1 MYIKP
6 NSEGYSEIT
15 TVIPTNAVK
24 ISVGVQ
30 REVAGSGLAH
40 FNFQIKEPKLEQ
52 GTKCSSWSPAP
63 EDVDS
68 AINNVKNSLNS
79 FQNTVNTT
87 FKDGIIE
94 QAEAKAIA
102 QHLKTLDAEK
112 ADIDKEYS
120 AIYSNDNLTGSAK
133 TNLASA
139 KTSFDSAHASLKS
152 TINTVISDGRVSS
165 SESASVTS
173 TFKK

>member
-1 MYIKP
+1 MYLADD
-6 NSEGYSEIT
+6 GYAWFAN
-15 TVIPTNAVK
+15 V
-24 ISVGVQ
+24 
-30 REVAGSGLAH
+30 
-40 FNFQIKEPKLEQ
+40 KLEK
-52 GTKCSSWSPAP
+52 GKKASDWIPAP
-63 EDVDS
+63 EDVDKN
-68 AINNVKNSLNS
+68 INDVKDSLNS
-79 FQNTVNTT
+79 FQNTVNNS
-87 FKDGIIE
+87 FKNGIIE

-120 AIYSNDNLTGSAK
+120 AIYSNANLTGSAK

-152 TINTVISDGRVSS
+152 TINTVISDGKESS

-173 TFKK
+173 TFNTYNTQLVVYKQRVQEA